1 MDLSIICATEQ
12 SYFNPLE
19 NSILQTSYC
28 SFTDLLGESQ
38 YHGQMAIELSSVL
51 SEVGSKLDNFLQK
64 PDFINQM
71 QLAFGKGWDLQQAT
85 NLIKGIVNGKSIP
98 QIDILPIE
106 SLQAKGAYAGDSIY
120 LAQELFSNP
129 EKPEALVS
137 VLLEELGH
145 YVDSHLNVQ
154 DSPGDEGAI
163 FAQLVLNQPLQG
175 EELLALKAED
185 DSAIL
190 NLNGKSILVEQAALD
205 SGTFTVGV
213 DGKVSIEFL
222 ADAGS
227 YHSELGIFS
236 LQGMGNL
243 QPGSLEFIQE
253 SARRVISNS
262 NSGYLAISD
271 ATEGAKFSGD
281 LGESERNDGRF
292 LGEKN
297 FVMNPGDQFAFLLV
311 PDGKIREL
319 LDNPN
324 LAKDKNPL
332 FSIASANADGSV
344 HFAQLGQ
351 GTTKG
356 GTFGVED
363 KLASQG
369 SDWDYNDFVFQIKGA
384 TGKTAPLETF
394 IQSKQEWRNTQS
406 GKELIEYAK
415 QVSLFLTLAAPFS
428 SSYTVA
434 SLGELPGL
442 PTPYVGLAFKAD
454 DPNTLYIGSTPQGE
468 KGEIFAIALKRDA
481 NNHIVGFTGSAKLLS
496 SAPGLSGG
504 LNDAGLTF
512 GPNNV
517 LFYTTWNDNTV
528 GQIKLGSSSPDKQVE
543 LNSLGYQPSVGGLT
557 FVPQGFPGAGRLK
570 ITSYDTGNF
579 YDTTVSADG
588 TGTWNIAPAT
598 KSVQITGG
606 PDAFIYVSASM
617 PQFTS
622 ARILLAEQD
631 TDTVSAYN
639 IDANGDPIP
648 TTRQEFLT
656 GIDGP
661 IGAAIDPLTGDFF
674 FSTYSFGDFNPQGFN
689 QVVVVRKG

>member
-1 MDLSIICATEQ
+1 MDLSIISATER

-19 NSILQTSYC
+19 NSTLPTSSC
-28 SFTDLLGESQ
+28 SVTDFLGESK
-38 YHGQMAIELSSVL
+38 YHGQMSLELSSAL
-51 SEVGSKLDNFLQK
+51 LEVGSKLDNFLQK
-64 PDFINQM
+64 PDFLNQIK
-71 QLAFGKGWDLQQAT
+71 LAFGKGWELQQAT
-85 NLIKGIVNGKSIP
+85 NLIVGIVNGESIP
-98 QIDILPIE
+98 QIDILPVD
-106 SLQAKGAYAGDSIY
+106 LLKAQGAYAGDSIY
-120 LAQELFSNP
+120 LAQELFSDST
-129 EKPEALVS
+129 KTQALVS

-145 YVDSHLNVQ
+145 YLDSHLNVQ

-163 FAQLVLNQPLQG
+163 FAKLVLNQPLQG
-175 EELLALKAED
+175 EELLALKTED

-190 NLNGKSILVEQAALD
+190 NLNGQSILVEQSALD
-205 SGTFTVGV
+205 SGTFTVGT

-236 LQGMGNL
+236 LQGMENL

-253 SARRVISNS
+253 SARRVLSNS

-271 ATEGAKFSGD
+271 AAEGAKFSGD
-281 LGESERNDGRF
+281 LGESERNDGKF
-292 LGEKN
+292 SGEKN
-297 FVMNPGDQFAFLLV
+297 FAMTAGDQFAFLLV

-324 LAKDKNPL
+324 SAKDKNPL
-332 FSIASANADGSV
+332 VSIASANSDGSV

-363 KLASQG
+363 MLASQG
-369 SDWDYNDFVFQIKGA
+369 ADWDYNDFIFQIKGA

-394 IQSKQEWRNTQS
+394 IQSKKEWCNTQS
-406 GKELIEYAK
+406 AKELIEYAK
-415 QVSLFLTLAAPFS
+415 QVSQFLTLAAPFN

-496 SAPGLSGG
+496 SALGLNGG

-528 GQIKLGSSSPDKQVE
+528 GQIKPGSSNPDKQVE
-543 LNSLGYQPSVGGLT
+543 LTSLGYQPSVGGLT

-588 TGTWNIAPAT
+588 TGTWNIAPTT

-617 PQFTS
+617 PKFTS
-622 ARILLAEQD
+622 DRILVAEQD

>member
-1 MDLSIICATEQ
+1 MDLSIISATDRN
-12 SYFNPLE
+12 YFNPLE
-19 NSILQTSYC
+19 NSIMQTNYYGL
-28 SFTDLLGESQ
+28 TDLLGESK
-38 YHGQMAIELSSVL
+38 HSGKMAIEISSVL
-51 SEVGSKLDNFLQK
+51 LEVGSKLDNFLQQ
-64 PDFINQM
+64 PDFLNQM
-71 QLAFGKGWDLQQAT
+71 QLAFGKGWEPQQAT
-85 NLIKGIVNGKSIP
+85 NLIVGIVNGESIP

-120 LAQELFSNP
+120 LAQELFGNSA
-129 EKPEALVS
+129 KSEALVA
-137 VLLEELGH
+137 VILEELGH

-154 DSPGDEGAI
+154 DSPGDEGSI
-163 FAQLVLNQPLQG
+163 FAKLVLNQPLQG

-205 SGTFTVGV
+205 SGTFTVGS

-227 YHSELGIFS
+227 YHSEFGIFS
-236 LQGMGNL
+236 LQGMENL
-243 QPGSLEFIQE
+243 QPASLEFIQE
-253 SARRVISNS
+253 SARRVLSNS

-281 LGESERNDGRF
+281 LGESERNDGKF

-297 FVMNPGDQFAFLLV
+297 FAMTAGDQFAFLLV
-311 PDGKIREL
+311 PDGKIKEL

-324 LAKDKNPL
+324 SGKDKNPL
-332 FSIASANADGSV
+332 FSIASANSDSSV

-363 KLASQG
+363 QLASQG
-369 SDWDYNDFVFQIKGA
+369 SDWDYNDFIFQIKGA

-415 QVSLFLTLAAPFS
+415 QVSQFLTIATPFS
-428 SSYTVA
+428 SSYIVA

-496 SAPGLSGG
+496 SAPGLNGG

-543 LNSLGYQPSVGGLT
+543 LTSLGYQPSVGGIT
-557 FVPQGFPGAGRLK
+557 FVPQGFSGAGRLK

-622 ARILLAEQD
+622 ERILVAEQD

-639 IDANGDPIP
+639 IDANGDPIS